1 MGAVS
6 ERSVTAL
13 LVRHMTFKSAAA
25 MAVGLSVSVTSLAV
39 TAQNRETIKNY
50 IKQAELVALCQKLV
64 TIRSDYDEGVTAN
77 HKEMAAFLGG
87 QLKTLG
93 FTVNIE
99 EPEPNYPTVIGR
111 LRGTGGGPIMGL
123 IAHYNTV
130 AVGDRSKWTVDPFG
144 ALTKDGKIYGLGSSD
159 QKMPM
164 AASIIAVK
172 AIVESGIKLKGDL
185 VLLFIPGE
193 GAQVHSLPYIMKNKP
208 ELLKA
213 DWYLDTE
220 GGPDIVQIAG
230 GWVWTKITVTGDAG
244 HPGSRAAGGR
254 RPTNAIYEL
263 AKVLTAVQN
272 VDDWMKYEKHPMFAR
287 PEYEGKPIAE
297 VGKVEGGYKV
307 NQVPDH
313 AEAQVDIRLLPGQ
326 SPDGVLAEMR
336 ALFARLQK
344 TDPIL
349 HATVEAMTTQWVPLK
364 YWKGLTD
371 EDALV
376 KAIREVAPPF
386 TGKVP
391 GWTGSIGGGRPDL
404 WETGAKWVNFGIGG
418 GANAH
423 APDEYATIDGGMKRA
438 ELYTRLLLRV
448 LAPGS

>member
-1 MGAVS
+1 MTS
-6 ERSVTAL
+6 RSVAAIAL
-13 LVRHMTFKSAAA
+13 
-25 MAVGLSVSVTSLAV
+25 GVSVGVAALG
-39 TAQNRETIKNY
+39 AQSRQPIRNFIKEP
-50 IKQAELVALCQKLV
+50 ELVELCQKLV
-64 TIRSDYDEGVTAN
+64 RIRSDYDEGVTAN
-77 HKEMAAFLGG
+77 HKEMAAFLGA
-87 QLKTLG
+87 QLRALG
-93 FTVNIE
+93 FTVDIV

-111 LRGTGGGPIMGL
+111 LRGTGGGPILGL
-123 IAHYNTV
+123 VAHYNTV

-164 AASIIAVK
+164 AASLIAVK
-172 AIVESGIKLKGDL
+172 AIVDSGAKLKGDL

-193 GAQVHSLPYIMKNKP
+193 GAQVHSLPYITKNKP

-220 GGPDIVQIAG
+220 GGPDIVQISG

-244 HPGSRAAGGR
+244 HPGSRSAKGG
-254 RPTNAIYEL
+254 RPTNAIFEL
-263 AKVLTAVQN
+263 TKVLNAIQEPDN
-272 VDDWMKYEKHPMFAR
+272 WMKYEKHPLFKR
-287 PEYEGKPIAE
+287 PEYQGKPIVE
-297 VGKVEGGYKV
+297 VGKIDGGYKV

-336 ALFARLQK
+336 DLFARLQK
-344 TDPIL
+344 DDPNL

-371 EDALV
+371 DDALV

-418 GANAH
+418 GANSH
-423 APDEYATIDGGMKRA
+423 APDEYATIEGGMKRA
-438 ELYTRLLLRV
+438 ELYAQLLLRL
-448 LAPGS
+448 LAPAGS